1 MNKPFLIILFTLFFS
16 SCHMSHGGRTVYYKV
31 NDNFTVKS
39 DSLSL
44 QCEEPMHNRPVDTL
58 SGCVSLYEG
67 DRFVVAQI
75 MTIPEDSIDSVWVKL
90 ARDQTAMGWLRQ
102 NAFLENSIPDAPIP
116 QFISALGELNRW
128 YSAIVLLL
136 VALLA
141 VARWRGLLSFHM
153 VFVHDIPSFY
163 PSMLVLT
170 TGAASILYAGI
181 QKFSPEKWLLYYYHP
196 TLNPF
201 SPEPLIGIFVAMLW
215 LAVVLFIS
223 AVDEVLS
230 QLRPVDSLLY
240 IFTLL
245 GICLASCML
254 FSMADVCTANC
265 FILLA
270 FAVFAVRRYVKNS
283 FPCYQCGRCG
293 AKMNKKGR
301 CERCGAINK

>member
-16 SCHMSHGGRTVYYKV
+16 SCHMSYGERTMYYKV
-31 NDNFTVKS
+31 NDNFIVKC

-44 QCEEPMHNRPVDTL
+44 QCEEPLHNRPVDTL

-102 NAFLENSIPDAPIP
+102 NVFLENSIPGAPIS
-116 QFISALGELNRW
+116 QFLSALGELNQW
-128 YSAIVLLL
+128 YFAIVLLS
-136 VALLA
+136 VVLLTE
-141 VARWRGLLSFHM
+141 VRRRGLLNFHL

-163 PSMLVLT
+163 PSMLILSVSS
-170 TGAASILYAGI
+170 ASVLYACI
-181 QKFSPEKWLLYYYHP
+181 QKFSPETWLQYYYHP

-201 SPEPLIGIFVAMLW
+201 SPDHPIGIFVAMLW
-215 LAVVLFIS
+215 LTVVLFIS

-230 QLRPVDSLLY
+230 QLRPLDSLLY

-245 GICLASCML
+245 GTCLASCML
-254 FSMADVCTANC
+254 FSTVHICIANC
-265 FILLA
+265 FVLLA
-270 FAVFAVRRYVKNS
+270 LAIFAVRRYRKKS
-283 FPCYQCGRCG
+283 FPCYQCGKCG
-293 AKMNKKGR
+293 AKMNKKGK
-301 CERCGAINK
+301 CERCGAINR